1 MVSGKILRESFCLL
15 SFSLISQ
22 VVLQLINELDL
33 IRPNDFLNLKPS
45 FYWEQECKW
54 EGVLAQSR
62 NQLVTSFCRGGHQDQ
77 GDCDLPAVIWLAG
90 GRAPPRPRSPSPRW
104 RHGPTPLSLWV
115 PKLWGSRGEDKAHTM
130 VVQQTEFN
138 TNDWW
143 QRYKKSWKACGA
155 WRGNPETSN
164 GEKRPLSLRPEGK
177 EERDGVNKPGSP
189 GGGGC
194 RELEPRR
201 RHGWCRQRRLKQ
213 RAPGSKRLVY
223 PQPTLC
229 LPLAISSRQPVS
241 KGAWKTQCVEAA
253 ENQNKQANDLHGF
266 PEEITSI
273 FVSFIHHKIFTL
285 IEIKDSQGKKN
296 PHWRQSIIT
305 LH

>member
-54 EGVLAQSR
+54 KGVLAQSR

-115 PKLWGSRGEDKAHTM
+115 PKLWGSRGEDKTHTM
-130 VVQQTEFN
+130 AVQQTEFN

-143 QRYKKSWKACGA
+143 QRCKKSWKACGA

-164 GEKRPLSLRPEGK
+164 GGEKRPLSLWPEGK

-201 RHGWCRQRRLKQ
+201 RHGCCREHRVANAWSTPSPLCASHWPSLAGSQWAREPGKRSVWKLQRIRTNRQTTCMGSQ
-213 RAPGSKRLVY
+213 RKL
-223 PQPTLC
+223 
-229 LPLAISSRQPVS
+229 LAFLYLLFTT
-241 KGAWKTQCVEAA
+241 KY
-253 ENQNKQANDLHGF
+253 LH
-266 PEEITSI
+266 
-273 FVSFIHHKIFTL
+273 
-285 IEIKDSQGKKN
+285 
-296 PHWRQSIIT
+296 
-305 LH
+305 